1 MRLRRLNSTPSDTR
15 PATSRRTT
23 EKARRSTATATSTI
37 ASVVSE
43 SPPFSMSSTVRP
55 TRNGISTPVPMAA
68 AASANDATTP
78 RR

>member
-15 PATSRRTT
+15 PATRRRTT
-23 EKARRSTATATSTI
+23 ENASLSTATATI
-37 ASVVSE
+37 ASASVLSE

-55 TRNGISTPVPMAA
+55 TRNGISTPVPIAA
-68 AASANDATTP
+68 AASANDAATP